1 MILDDAQI
9 AALIGEPKPTVEPSA
24 LTPVTHKGTHHAH
37 REAQQSVATAGGSS
51 FRLIVRQS
59 TFDPLDFSVI
69 LGYELPE
76 STRVFRLRRHNGNS
90 HDHPNRLEQAVV
102 QGFHVHLATERYQL
116 AGYEE
121 DGYAETTNSY
131 SDLAGAIHSMIAI
144 ANFNPPRQVS
154 FPI

>member
-9 AALIGEPKPTVEPSA
+9 VALIDEPKPTVEPAS
-24 LTPVTHKGTHHAH
+24 LTPTTRKGSH
-37 REAQQSVATAGGSS
+37 REAQGSITTVKGSS

-59 TFDPLDFSVI
+59 TLDPLDFSVI

-76 STRVFRLRRHNGNS
+76 TTRVFRLRRHNGNS
-90 HDHPNRLEQAVV
+90 HDHPNRIEQTVAR
-102 QGFHVHLATERYQL
+102 GFHVHLATERYQL

-131 SDLAGAIHSMIAI
+131 SDLAGAIRSMIAV
-144 ANFNPPRQVS
+144 ANFKPPRQES
-154 FPI
+154 LPI

>member
-9 AALIGEPKPTVEPSA
+9 AALIGEPKPTVEPAA
-24 LTPVTHKGTHHAH
+24 LIPTTHKGAH
-37 REAQQSVATAGGSS
+37 RETQQSVTTDEGSS

-76 STRVFRLRRHNGNS
+76 TTRVFRLLRHNGNS
-90 HDHPNRLEQAVV
+90 HDHPNRLEQTVAR
-102 QGFHVHLATERYQL
+102 GFHVHLATERYQL

-121 DGYAETTNSY
+121 DGYAEMTNSY
-131 SDLAGAIHSMIAI
+131 GDLAGAIRSMIAV
-144 ANFNPPRQVS
+144 ANFKPPRQES
-154 FPI
+154 LPI